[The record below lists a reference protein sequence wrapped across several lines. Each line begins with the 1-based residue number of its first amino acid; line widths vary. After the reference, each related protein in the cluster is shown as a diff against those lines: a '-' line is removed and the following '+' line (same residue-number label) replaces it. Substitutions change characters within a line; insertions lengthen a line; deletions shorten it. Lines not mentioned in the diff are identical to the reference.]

1 MRRLRWILA
10 CWTCMSLGAGGG
22 TAQVPVDADLPP
34 PGFGVLNQ
42 DHISVRFTTGDLEVR
57 FLPLDERVLR
67 LVAKDGY
74 ESLRGLIDTRRAA
87 IDSAAREIGITDP
100 GLALVTFFALRSDA
114 RFDPENLN
122 LLYRNQLERPLAMIP
137 VTGNFTGRQLN
148 VRTQA
153 SAIYLFEIPLP
164 VFEVFELTYG
174 GVQSGAWSE
183 ALRRLERARV
193 QVQARVQAA
202 DSSGGKP

>member
-1 MRRLRWILA
+1 MRMRWILA
-10 CWTCMSLGAGGG
+10 SCAFMSLGASSGA
-22 TAQVPVDADLPP
+22 AQVPVDADLPP
-34 PGFGVLNQ
+34 AGYGVLNQ

-87 IDSAAREIGITDP
+87 IDSAAREAGLTDP

-153 SAIYLFEIPLP
+153 SAIYLFQIPLP
-164 VFEVFELTYG
+164 VFELFELTYG
-174 GVQSGAWSE
+174 GVQSGGWSE

-202 DSSGGKP
+202 DSAGGKP

>member
-1 MRRLRWILA
+1 MTRLRWILA
-10 CWTCMSLGAGGG
+10 SWACLSLDAGSGA
-22 TAQVPVDADLPP
+22 AQVPVDADLPP
-34 PGFGVLNQ
+34 AGYGVLNQ

-87 IDSAAREIGITDP
+87 IDSAAREAGITDP

-164 VFEVFELTYG
+164 VFELFELTYG

-202 DSSGGKP
+202 DSAGGKP

>member
-1 MRRLRWILA
+1 MTRLRWILA
-10 CWTCMSLGAGGG
+10 SWTCMSLGAGGAA
-22 TAQVPVDADLPP
+22 AQVPVDADLPP

-74 ESLRGLIDTRRAA
+74 ESLRGLIDTRRPA

-164 VFEVFELTYG
+164 VFELFELTYG